1 MTLVLQTVVAEFIDG
16 VVRAY
21 GPFVIPV
28 AFFVA
33 GAVGYVVLVALGRA
47 GIGEGLTEAR
57 ADDSDD
63 PTDPTEDEA
72 DR

>member
-1 MTLVLQTVVAEFIDG
+1 MTLLLQTVVAEFIDG

-33 GAVGYVVLVALGRA
+33 GAVGYVVLVAVGRA

-57 ADDSDD
+57 ADDSDAS
-63 PTDPTEDEA
+63 PDPTEDEA